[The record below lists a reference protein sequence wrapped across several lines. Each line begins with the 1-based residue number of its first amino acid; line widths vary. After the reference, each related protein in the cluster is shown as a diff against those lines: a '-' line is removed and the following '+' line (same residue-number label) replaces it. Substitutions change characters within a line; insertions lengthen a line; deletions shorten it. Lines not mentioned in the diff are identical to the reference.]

1 MKNWRTFGTLILL
14 TLSVTFAG
22 GQSSQQSAAGKST
35 SASPDKIVRITLP
48 DYSVQAPQ
56 GPNVDV
62 FRNNCLICHS
72 ARYVTTQPGFPRSTW
87 EKEVKKMV
95 ASYGAN
101 ISEADQHKIVDYLV
115 AVRGVPASNDDHSAH

>member
-1 MKNWRTFGTLILL
+1 MKSWRTFGTMTLL
-14 TLSVTFAG
+14 TLSVSISG
-22 GQSSQQSAAGKST
+22 GQSSQKAAAGKSSNT
-35 SASPDKIVRITLP
+35 ATNQVVRITLP

-62 FRNNCLICHS
+62 YRDNCLICHS

-95 ASYGAN
+95 DAYGAN
-101 ISEADQHKIVDYLV
+101 ISEADQRKIVDYLV
-115 AVRGVPASNDDHSAH
+115 AVKGVPATNDGQNTH